1 MADKTIY
8 LDFEEPI
15 YKLES
20 KIQELKSCCD
30 DKLAKDFNKE
40 IANLEKKTQKLL
52 EETYAKA
59 FKSPS
64 QY

>member
-40 IANLEKKTQKLL
+40 IANLEKKTQK
-52 EETYAKA
+52 EHGKTG
-59 FKSPS
+59 
-64 QY
+64 